1 MFALEFIR
9 LSGETVLLIV
19 GGTFTQSCLINDTVH
34 CISVED
40 KYY

>member
-19 GGTFTQSCLINDTVH
+19 GGTVTQNRLSSMTLY
-34 CISVED
+34 IS
-40 KYY
+40 KG